1 MKTHRNKRVT
11 SDTLSETVSAS
22 VERALEARKAKTEL
36 SADEIAQVSGAASL
50 ALKFN
55 PEWFGVWPDIHQN
68 IATNPRLTLG
78 GPMLRR

>member
-11 SDTLSETVSAS
+11 SDNLSETVSAS

-36 SADEIAQVSGAASL
+36 SADEIAQVSGAAT
-50 ALKFN
+50 LKLH
-55 PEWFGVWPDIHQN
+55 PEWFGVWPDIFRQN
-68 IATNPRLTLG
+68 IAVNPRLTLG